1 MLYSFFSLF
10 SSITGKRRT
19 LEDGLEQG
27 FFFLSEV
34 WEGKVKRKT
43 IFKKKKREGRR
54 KEEKRKKR
62 YTRGGS
68 WEERNLGKVI
78 RSHRS
83 KETREKE
90 SFETPVGH
98 G

>member
-43 IFKKKKREGRR
+43 IFKKKKKGKEEGKKKKEKRGTRVAAAGRR
-54 KEEKRKKR
+54 E
-62 YTRGGS
+62 T
-68 WEERNLGKVI
+68 WGK
-78 RSHRS
+78 
-83 KETREKE
+83 
-90 SFETPVGH
+90 
-98 G
+98 

>member
-43 IFKKKKREGRR
+43 IFKKKKGKEEGKKKKEKRGTRVAAAGRR
-54 KEEKRKKR
+54 
-62 YTRGGS
+62 
-68 WEERNLGKVI
+68 
-78 RSHRS
+78 
-83 KETREKE
+83 ET
-90 SFETPVGH
+90 
-98 G
+98 